1 MKKIICAI
9 MAVCLVLSMAAC
21 GKQEQPAVSLDV
33 AALYESYQQYLPEM
47 FYPDEATLLNFLGIH
62 AEDCVQYKIAIC
74 AEGLRADEV
83 WLIEAKD
90 DAAME
95 NLTALAQARIQ
106 SKLDET
112 ETYAPDQFLVVQEAE
127 VLTNGR
133 YLALLIS
140 PDVDTLKSGFEAAF
154 Q

>member
-1 MKKIICAI
+1 MKKFICAI
-9 MAVCLVLSMAAC
+9 IAICLMLSLAAC
-21 GKQEQPAVSLDV
+21 GGQKQQAVSVDV
-33 AALYESYQQYLPEM
+33 AALFENCEQYLPEM

-62 AEDCVQYKIAIC
+62 VEDCVQYKVAIC

-90 DAAME
+90 DAAMQ

-112 ETYAPDQFLVVQEAE
+112 ETYAPDQFLIVQKAE

-133 YLALLIS
+133 YLALFIS
-140 PDVDTLKSGFEAAF
+140 PDVDALKSGFEAAF

>member
-9 MAVCLVLSMAAC
+9 IAICLMLSLAAC
-21 GKQEQPAVSLDV
+21 GNQEQETVSVDV
-33 AALYESYQQYLPEM
+33 AELFGSCEQYLPEM
-47 FYPDEATLLNFLGIH
+47 FYPDEATLLNFLGIQ
-62 AEDCVQYKIAIC
+62 AEDCVQYKVAIC
-74 AEGLRADEV
+74 AEGLRADEL

-90 DAAME
+90 DAAMQT
-95 NLTALAQARIQ
+95 LTELAEARIQ

-112 ETYAPDQFLVVQEAE
+112 ETYAPDQFLIVQKAE

-133 YLALLIS
+133 YLALMIS
-140 PDVDTLKSGFEAAF
+140 PDVEAMKSVFEAAF

>member
-1 MKKIICAI
+1 MKKMICAI
-9 MAVCLVLSMAAC
+9 LAICMMLGLAAC
-21 GKQEQPAVSLDV
+21 GGQEEKTVSVDT
-33 AALYESYQQYLPEM
+33 AALYESFEQYLPEM
-47 FYPDEATLLNFLGIH
+47 FYPDDATLLNFLGIH
-62 AEDCVQYKIAIC
+62 AEDCVQYKVAIC

-90 DAAME
+90 DAALQT
-95 NLTALAQARIQ
+95 LTDLANARIQ

-112 ETYAPDQFLVVQEAE
+112 ESYAPDQFLIVQQAQ

-133 YLALLIS
+133 YLALFIS
-140 PDVDTLKSGFEAAF
+140 PDVDALKAGFEAAF

>member
-1 MKKIICAI
+1 M
-9 MAVCLVLSMAAC
+9 
-21 GKQEQPAVSLDV
+21 
-33 AALYESYQQYLPEM
+33 
-47 FYPDEATLLNFLGIH
+47 
-62 AEDCVQYKIAIC
+62 
-74 AEGLRADEV
+74 RADEI

-95 NLTALAQARIQ
+95 TLTALAQTRIQ
-106 SKLDET
+106 AKLDET
-112 ETYAPDQFLVVQEAE
+112 ESYVPDQFQIVQKAE

-140 PDVDTLKSGFEAAF
+140 PDVDTLKAGFEAAF

>member
-1 MKKIICAI
+1 MRKSICAI
-9 MAVCLVLSMAAC
+9 IVICLMLSLAAC
-21 GKQEQPAVSLDV
+21 GAEEQQAVSVDV
-33 AALYESYQQYLPEM
+33 ATVYESYQEYMPEM
-47 FYPDEATLLNFLGIH
+47 FYPDEATLLNFLGIR
-62 AEDCVQYKIAIC
+62 AEDCAQYKIAIC

-90 DAAME
+90 DAAMQ
-95 NLTALAQARIQ
+95 NLTELAQARIQ

-112 ETYAPDQFLVVQEAE
+112 ETYAPDQFLIVQEAE

-140 PDVDTLKSGFEAAF
+140 PDVETLKTGFEEAF
-154 Q
+154 K